1 MTDASDNVADMVPD
15 TTPGFV
21 VNLMLC
27 DAAQVA
33 GGRLSLLGG
42 GLSAVGPKP
51 QPMAV
56 AIHVGVPWDRANV
69 RHTWRLELVDE
80 DGQPALIRD
89 RPLVAQGHFEAGR
102 PAGARPGSPLSM
114 ALAINLA
121 PVPFPPGKAFQFRF
135 SIEDQSDPTW
145 NVTFVSRIAPKPP
158 ADS

>member
-1 MTDASDNVADMVPD
+1 MTDTPEDYVPD
-15 TTPGFV
+15 TLPGFV

-27 DAAQVA
+27 DAAQVT

-42 GLSAVGPKP
+42 GLSTIGPKP
-51 QPMAV
+51 QPMAM
-56 AIHVGVPWDRANV
+56 AIHVGVPWDRANI

-80 DGQPALIRD
+80 DGQPTLIAD

-121 PVPFPPGKAFQFRF
+121 PVPFPPGSAFQFRF
-135 SIEDQSDPTW
+135 SIEDQSHPTW
-145 NVTFVSRIAPKPP
+145 TVTFLTRPAPEAGATP
-158 ADS
+158 